1 MLNHEEK
8 PFVSL
13 VGFPDEKIASVVA
26 QLKKRRI
33 DHRVIS
39 DAAGRTA
46 KGLCIAYSGRRP
58 ELPGVVPALLR
69 AGHPVVVA
77 LEAADTLLA
86 LQAGRLG
93 VLDVFVLGGEA
104 APWESWLAVPTE
116 GAARKLWLSRS
127 RSMQTVLDVLLRA
140 ASTDAPVLLRGESGT
155 GKSILAREIHASSA
169 RRDAPF
175 IEVSCPSLPES
186 LLASELFG
194 HTRGA
199 FTGAVKD
206 RVGRV
211 EAAHGGTLFL
221 DEIGELSPELQAKL
235 LHFVQ
240 EHRFERVGESHARTS
255 NVRIVAATNRD
266 LQTEVAEGRFRL
278 DLFYRLSVVDVRL
291 PSLRQRPEDLADLAE
306 SLLAKCAL
314 RLHRPVPTL
323 SAAAL
328 SLLATHAWPGNV
340 RELENELERATVLCP
355 GGEIE
360 PMHLSDR
367 VQQAR
372 PNSPY
377 LGGAFTIDAIE
388 SEHIARV
395 LERADSFEAAAVELG
410 IDDST
415 LWRKRKRMA
424 EGGGARRT
432 ARRSNGKVSPSHQD
446 DRH

>member
-1 MLNHEEK
+1 VLNAEEK

-13 VGFPDEKIASVVA
+13 VGFPEDKAASVSA
-26 QLKKRRI
+26 QLETRGI
-33 DHRVIS
+33 DHRVVS
-39 DAAGRTA
+39 DGAGRAA

-58 ELPGVVPALLR
+58 ELPASVAALLR
-69 AGHPVVVA
+69 AGHPVVLA
-77 LEAADTLLA
+77 LETADTLLA

-93 VLDVFVLGGEA
+93 VLDVFVLGGKL
-104 APWESWLAVPTE
+104 APWESWLAIPTE
-116 GAARKLWLSRS
+116 NAARLLWLSRS

-155 GKSILAREIHASSA
+155 GKSVLAREIHASSA
-169 RRDAPF
+169 RKDGPF
-175 IEVSCPSLPES
+175 VEVSCPSLPES
-186 LLASELFG
+186 LLGSELFG
-194 HTRGA
+194 HMRGA

-240 EHRFERVGESHARTS
+240 EHRFERVGESQARTS

-266 LQTEVAEGRFRL
+266 LQTEVDAGRFRL

-291 PSLRQRPEDLADLAE
+291 PSLRQRPEDLPDLAE
-306 SLLAKCAL
+306 RLVSKCAL
-314 RLHRPVPTL
+314 RLHRPVPTI
-323 SAAAL
+323 SDAAL
-328 SLLATHAWPGNV
+328 ALLATHSWPGNV
-340 RELENELERATVLCP
+340 RELENELERAIVLCP

-360 PMHLSDR
+360 PGHLSER
-367 VQQAR
+367 VQHAR
-372 PNSPY
+372 PNAPY

-388 SEHIARV
+388 REHIARV
-395 LERADSFEAAAVELG
+395 LERADSFEAAAKELG

-424 EGGGARRT
+424 EGGGARR
-432 ARRSNGKVSPSHQD
+432 ASRGSNGDAVQSQQ
-446 DRH
+446 R